1 MQKRKIVNYIAGVVA
16 LIHAGVTSRMM
27 QETLL
32 LPDVP
37 SQLSSPEQM
46 QQYADSLP
54 DAYIGLVA
62 LFFLTGS
69 VLFIFG
75 LVTLR
80 LNWQL
85 DRTVR
90 IRRLAVRTSI
100 LTLGGV
106 FISLFPLINVVYPV
120 VLSICFIIS
129 GYFMPQ
135 EGL

>member
-1 MQKRKIVNYIAGVVA
+1 MQIRKIVNYIAGIVA
-16 LIHAGVTSRMM
+16 LIHAGVTSKMV

-46 QQYADSLP
+46 QQYTDSLL
-54 DAYIGLVA
+54 DAYIGLLL

-75 LVTLR
+75 LITLR

-85 DRTVR
+85 KRTVR
-90 IRRLAVRTSI
+90 IRQLAVRTST
-100 LTLGGV
+100 LTLAGV

-120 VLSICFIIS
+120 VLSACFVIA

-135 EGL
+135 EDW